1 MLFADVSS
9 VVVWAAI
16 DCQCKYCND
25 IEMHPSGL
33 GDSAPFWFAGSEEL
47 GVLCIH
53 GFTGTPFEVRHLG
66 RRLSERG
73 FTVSGPALPGH
84 TTSVAELDQT
94 TWRDWY
100 GRVEQSFDEL
110 RARCAQVAVV
120 GQSLGGLLALY
131 LAAQRGA
138 ELAAVAALATP
149 LWLFPVARAAVWATR
164 PGRPLTA
171 GLGRLVSTLPK
182 LDGSDVRDREMKRQN
197 PCYRAVPV
205 RALHQ
210 LVAFMGEV
218 DRSLPEVRV
227 PTLVM
232 HSRQD
237 HTAPFACSERIA
249 AAVGAETVQHR
260 ALADS
265 YHLLA
270 VDVERDLV
278 AEEVAGFVA
287 AAAGA
292 GAWVARA
299 ADGARRAP

>member
-1 MLFADVSS
+1 MLA
-9 VVVWAAI
+9 
-16 DCQCKYCND
+16 
-25 IEMHPSGL
+25 SGL
-33 GDSAPFWFAGSEEL
+33 GDSAPFWFSGNNDV

-66 RRLSERG
+66 RRLNEGG

-84 TTSVAELDQT
+84 TTSIDELDQT

-110 RARCAQVAVV
+110 RARCARVAVV

-138 ELAAVAALATP
+138 EMTSVSALATP
-149 LWLFPVARAAVWATR
+149 LWLFPLARAAVWATR
-164 PGRPLTA
+164 PGRPLA
-171 GLGRLVSTLPK
+171 GRVGRAVQALPK
-182 LDGSDVRDREMKRQN
+182 LGGSDVRDREMQRQN

-218 DRSLPEVRV
+218 EGSLPRVRV
-227 PTLVM
+227 PTLVI
-232 HSRQD
+232 HGRND
-237 HTAPFACSERIA
+237 HTAPFACSQRIA
-249 AAVGAETVQHR
+249 TTVGAEIVKHR
-260 ALADS
+260 ELARS
-265 YHLLA
+265 FHLIA

-278 AEEVAGFVA
+278 AEEVAGFVRA
-287 AAAGA
+287 HSMPGVVSPRDAGSA
-292 GAWVARA
+292 SRVQ
-299 ADGARRAP
+299 